1 MKKNVYIAPE
11 MEIVKLTYSANMLAA
26 SFNESTEIPSGG
38 EAGDDDESDAR
49 HYNGGR
55 DVWED

>member
-26 SFNESTEIPSGG
+26 SFNESTETPITG
-38 EAGDDDESDAR
+38 EAGDSEPQR
-49 HYNGGR
+49 
-55 DVWED
+55 

>member
-26 SFNESTEIPSGG
+26 SFNENSEIPSGG
-38 EAGDDDESDAR
+38 EAGDSEPER
-49 HYNGGR
+49 
-55 DVWED
+55 